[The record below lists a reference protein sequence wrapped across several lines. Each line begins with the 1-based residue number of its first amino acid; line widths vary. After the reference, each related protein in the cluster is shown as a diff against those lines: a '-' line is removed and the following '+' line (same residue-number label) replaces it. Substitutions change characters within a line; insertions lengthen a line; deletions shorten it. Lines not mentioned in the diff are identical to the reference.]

1 MTSTESATSRRGV
14 LACLVLSA
22 LVVAADVAQGNAKT
36 QYVGL
41 LVAVPFLAATFAAAR
56 QVVLLGLVALAA
68 GVLIG
73 EVSVDGRATP
83 QFVRLACIC
92 VAIALAAY
100 AAQTRLRREQ
110 RLVRAQDVADAAS
123 RAILRPLPPVL
134 AGVPLSVRYL
144 SASEGARV
152 GGDLYEAVD
161 TPYGLRMVVGDVRGK
176 GLDAVRLASLTLG
189 SFREAA
195 HREPDLQQVA
205 AAMHVTV
212 TRDAG
217 PEDFVTAVLVE
228 VVDDRVRMLSCG
240 HPRPL
245 VVHQGRARELPLPE
259 HTPLGIAPPPP
270 AVDVDVRP
278 GERVLLYTDGAA
290 EARREGSF
298 FALSDSAARVLTAHG
313 LDEALD
319 VLGREVHDY
328 ADGPA
333 DDIAFLAFELP
344 GRDARVPV
352 PR

>member
-1 MTSTESATSRRGV
+1 VDADRRTSQRGV
-14 LACLVLSA
+14 LACLGLCLA
-22 LVVAADVAQGNAKT
+22 VVAADLAHGPEKT

-41 LVAVPFLAATFAAAR
+41 LVAVPFLAATFGSATH
-56 QVVLLGLVALAA
+56 VLLLGAGALLA
-68 GVLIG
+68 GALIG
-73 EVSVDGRATP
+73 EASLDGRGTP
-83 QFVRLACIC
+83 QFVRLACI
-92 VAIALAAY
+92 ALAAVL
-100 AAQTRLRREQ
+100 AALAARSRVRREA
-110 RLVRAQDVADAAS
+110 RLVQVQDVADAAS

-134 AGVPLSVRYL
+134 AGVPVSVRYL

-205 AAMHVTV
+205 EAMHVTV

-228 VVDDRVRMLSCG
+228 VVGDRVRMLSCG
-240 HPRPL
+240 HPPPYAVRAG
-245 VVHQGRARELPLPE
+245 VARELRLPE
-259 HTPLGIAPPPP
+259 ATPLGIAPPPA
-270 AVDVDVRP
+270 AVDVDVRA
-278 GERVLLYTDGAA
+278 GDRVLLYTDGAA
-290 EARREGSF
+290 EARRKGSF
-298 FALSDSAARVLTAHG
+298 FALADCAARVLTAHD
-313 LDEALD
+313 LPRALE
-319 VLGREVHDY
+319 VLGTEVHAY
-328 ADGPA
+328 GDGPA

-344 GRDARVPV
+344 GRDVLVPA